1 MICLKCLHFSKYL
14 NSHLLL
20 FTFVLIQIC
29 IFFAI
34 FEWIIDVDLLEAD
47 CHLFKNFFFFLI
59 HTFFF
64 CKVLVVFFSF
74 SPICLCIALNCKF

>member
-1 MICLKCLHFSKYL
+1 MLKM
-14 NSHLLL
+14 
-20 FTFVLIQIC
+20 FTFLKIFKFTSSFIYIC
-29 IFFAI
+29 INTNLYFFAI

-47 CHLFKNFFFFLI
+47 CHLFKNIFFFFNSYI
-59 HTFFF
+59 FFF